1 MSDFEFFLKIFFGF
15 LKFEH
20 FQVMLYRLSQF
31 IFRSFER
38 KLYLIAI
45 MCFSVSI
52 GRQNFTYEIFYESF
66 DFA

>member
-1 MSDFEFFLKIFFGF
+1 MSDFEFFFGNF
-15 LKFEH
+15 LWFIKFEH
-20 FQVMLYRLSQF
+20 FQLMLYRLSQF

-52 GRQNFTYEIFYESF
+52 GRQNFTHEIFYDSF